1 MAESNEE
8 LEVGV
13 YERPITKAV
22 AEALAG
28 LDQKRLGIRPLSSDE
43 APDRV
48 ALHLRNEIERAL
60 ASIPESR
67 RVEVSVD
74 LINSVVQNL
83 VAATGRAE
91 FADQSLTSAGEIL
104 TSVMSLDPGGRPRE
118 IQAPLLSLLETTLL
132 TNAKRDGIVGS
143 QLLHE
148 IDSSASIDIL
158 VAFVRR
164 TGVKDLLA
172 SLRRLCDRGG
182 SVRVITTTYT
192 GSTEKKALDQ
202 LIEVGAEVKVSYD
215 TSATR
220 LHAKAWLFERR
231 SGYPTAYIGSSNL
244 TGMALYQGLE
254 WNMRVS
260 GARNPDVI
268 NKVRTVFNSYWQSNE
283 FRDYDPEEFESFM
296 EAQGSKESFSLAA
309 LMEVRPRPF
318 QERLL
323 ELVQTERKVGHRRN
337 LIVAATGTGKT
348 VMAAFD
354 YKRLRAELPRARLLF
369 VAHRKEILEQSLSVF
384 RQVLQDFTFGELWVD
399 GERPKHFDHV
409 FASIQTL
416 SNVTLVDLDAQHFDV
431 VIIDEFHHAAAA
443 SYDKLLKHL
452 DPVELLGLT
461 ATPERADGT
470 SVLHWFG
477 DRIAAELRLW
487 DAIEQGYLAPFA
499 YFGIH
504 DDTDL
509 SGVTWTKGK
518 GYDVQELTSLLT
530 ANDIWASRVIHEFVD
545 RIDNPSTVRALGFCV
560 SVAHAEFMASKFN
573 KVGIFSTAV
582 SGKTPSD
589 ERKKALADLRDG
601 KLRVLFSV
609 DVFNEGVDVP
619 SVDAILM
626 LRPTESATIFLQQLG
641 RGLRKSEDKEVCTV
655 LDFVGQHR
663 KEFRFDLKYRA
674 LLGGTRRDL
683 ETQVR
688 EDFPFLPSG
697 CLFRLDKKSS
707 EIVLESLKSAIPS
720 SWPQRVAELVA
731 LKNAGTEISLPKY
744 LEETDLE
751 LEDVYANNRSWS
763 DLCEAAGVKTL
774 ENGPHEVSL
783 RRSIGR
789 LLHVNDLVR
798 LSGWRNVLTGSR
810 GDVANLT
817 EREQR
822 LLRML
827 LAQVFSSTGLGEVSS
842 LESGVDS
849 LWEHPQ
855 VRAELLEVFSV
866 LETKI
871 DHVQTAMPDRPD
883 VPLLVHARYTRIEV
897 LAAFG
902 DGDQLRTPIWREGV
916 KWMPHCKADVFAITF
931 DKSGGAFSPTTSYR
945 DYAISSDQI
954 HWESQSTTSEK
965 SPTGQR
971 YQNHVGED
979 SDVYLFARLRDD
991 DRSFWFC
998 GSAEYLSHEGE
1009 RPMAITWGLLV
1020 PLPGDLFSEFAAAV
1034 A

>member
-22 AEALAG
+22 AEALAR
-28 LDQKRLGIRPLSSDE
+28 LDEKRVAIRDLSSGE

-60 ASIPESR
+60 ASVPESK
-67 RVEVSVD
+67 RVEVSVA
-74 LINSVVQNL
+74 LINSVVESL
-83 VAATGRAE
+83 VEATGRDE
-91 FADQSLTSAGEIL
+91 FADQSLNPTGQIL
-104 TSVMSLDPGGRPRE
+104 TSVMSLDPDGQPRE
-118 IQAPLLSLLETTLL
+118 IQAPLISLLDTTLL
-132 TNAKRDGIVGS
+132 TNAKRDPNVGS
-143 QLLHE
+143 QLLNE

-164 TGVKDLLA
+164 AGVQLLLP
-172 SLRRLCDRGG
+172 SLRRLCERGG
-182 SVRVITTTYT
+182 TVRVITTTYT

-202 LIEVGAEVKVSYD
+202 LVAIGAQVKVSYD
-215 TSATR
+215 ISATR

-244 TGMALYQGLE
+244 TGMALNQGLE

-268 NKVRTVFNSYWQSNE
+268 NKVRTVFDSYWQNSE

-309 LMEVRPRPF
+309 LMEVSPRPF

-323 ELVQTERKVGHRRN
+323 ELVETERKAGHHSN

-416 SNVTLVDLDAQHFDV
+416 SNVTLADLDSQHFDV

-461 ATPERADGT
+461 ATPERADGS

-487 DAIEQGYLAPFA
+487 DAIEQGFLAPFA

-518 GYDVQELTSLLT
+518 GYDIQELTNLLT

-545 RIDNPSTVRALGFCV
+545 RIDNSSTVRALGFCV
-560 SVAHAEFMASKFN
+560 SVAHAEFMATKFN
-573 KVGIFSTAV
+573 KAGISATAV

-589 ERKKALADLRDG
+589 ERRKALADLRDG
-601 KLRVLFSV
+601 KIRVVFSV

-674 LLGGTRRDL
+674 LLGGTRKDL

-697 CLFRLDKKSS
+697 CLFRLDQKSS

-731 LKNAGTEISLPKY
+731 LKNSGAEVSLANY
-744 LEETDLE
+744 LQETDLE
-751 LEDVYANNRSWS
+751 LDDVYANNRSWS
-763 DLCEAAGVKTL
+763 DLCEAAGVETL
-774 ENGPHEVSL
+774 ESGPHEVAL

-798 LSGWRNVLTGSR
+798 LGGWRYVLTGSR
-810 GDVANLT
+810 PDVGGLA

-827 LAQVFSSTGLGEVSS
+827 LGQLFSSTGLGEVNS

-855 VRAELLEVFSV
+855 VRAELLEVFAV
-866 LETKI
+866 LQAKI
-871 DHVQTAMPDRPD
+871 DHVQSALDDRPD

-902 DGDQLRTPIWREGV
+902 DGDQLQTPTWREGV
-916 KWMPHCKADVFAITF
+916 KWMPHSKADVFAITF
-931 DKSGGAFSPTTSYR
+931 DKSGGKFSSTTSYQ
-945 DYAISSDQI
+945 DYAISPDQI

-965 SPTGQR
+965 SPTGRR
-971 YQNHVGED
+971 YQNHAEEG

-998 GSAEYLSHEGE
+998 GSAKYLSHEGE
-1009 RPMAITWGLLV
+1009 RPMAIKWRLLV

>member
-22 AEALAG
+22 AEALAR
-28 LDQKRLGIRPLSSDE
+28 LDEKRVAIRDLSSGE

-60 ASIPESR
+60 ASVPESK
-67 RVEVSVD
+67 RVEVSVA
-74 LINSVVQNL
+74 LINSVVESL
-83 VAATGRAE
+83 VEATGRDE
-91 FADQSLTSAGEIL
+91 FADQSLNPTGQIL
-104 TSVMSLDPGGRPRE
+104 TSVMSLDPDGQPRE
-118 IQAPLLSLLETTLL
+118 IQAPLISLLDTTLL
-132 TNAKRDGIVGS
+132 TNAKRDPNVGS
-143 QLLHE
+143 QLLNE

-164 TGVKDLLA
+164 AGVQLLLP
-172 SLRRLCDRGG
+172 SLRRLCERGG
-182 SVRVITTTYT
+182 TVRVITTTYT

-202 LIEVGAEVKVSYD
+202 LVAIGAQVKVSYD
-215 TSATR
+215 ISATR

-244 TGMALYQGLE
+244 TGMALNQGLE

-268 NKVRTVFNSYWQSNE
+268 NKVRTVFDSYWQNSE
-283 FRDYDPEEFESFM
+283 FRDYDPEEFENFM

-309 LMEVRPRPF
+309 LMEVSPRPF

-323 ELVQTERKVGHRRN
+323 ELVETERKAGYHRN

-416 SNVTLVDLDAQHFDV
+416 SNVTLADLDSQHFDV

-461 ATPERADGT
+461 ATPERADGS

-487 DAIEQGYLAPFA
+487 DAIEQGFLAPFA

-509 SGVTWTKGK
+509 SEVTWTKGK
-518 GYDVQELTSLLT
+518 GYDVQELTNLLT

-545 RIDNPSTVRALGFCV
+545 RIDNSSTVRALGFCV
-560 SVAHAEFMASKFN
+560 SVAHAEFMATKFN
-573 KVGIFSTAV
+573 KAGISATAV

-589 ERKKALADLRDG
+589 ERRKALADLRDG
-601 KLRVLFSV
+601 KIRVVFSV

-674 LLGGTRRDL
+674 LLGGTRKDL

-697 CLFRLDKKSS
+697 CLFRLDQKSS

-731 LKNAGTEISLPKY
+731 LKNSGAEVSLANY
-744 LEETDLE
+744 LQETDLE
-751 LEDVYANNRSWS
+751 LDDVYANNRSWS
-763 DLCEAAGVKTL
+763 DLCEAAGVETL
-774 ENGPHEVSL
+774 ESGPHEVAL

-798 LSGWRNVLTGSR
+798 LGGWRKFLTGSR
-810 GDVANLT
+810 PDVAGLA

-827 LAQVFSSTGLGEVSS
+827 LAQLFSSTALGEVNS

-866 LETKI
+866 LQAKI
-871 DHVQTAMPDRPD
+871 DHVQSALDDRPD

-902 DGDQLRTPIWREGV
+902 DGDQLQTPTWREGV
-916 KWMPHCKADVFAITF
+916 KWMPQSKADVFAITF
-931 DKSGGAFSPTTSYR
+931 DKSDGAFSSTTSYR
-945 DYAISSDQI
+945 DYAISSDRI

-971 YQNHVGED
+971 YQNHLEQE
-979 SDVYLFARLRDD
+979 SDVYLFARLRTD
-991 DRSFWFC
+991 DRSFWLC
-998 GSAEYLSHEGE
+998 GPAAYVSHAGE
-1009 RPMAITWGLLV
+1009 RPMAITWRLLV